1 MPGGNRDILGTSAD
15 VYLPLGLAQQ
25 INGAELELEFGF
37 RSLESAATDDIRR
50 QVSQLL
56 RQVQRTAPGEAANFV
71 IESAAELIEL
81 QTNTLDTVRRVLL
94 LVVAIALLVGC
105 IGIMNVM
112 LASVSER
119 TREIGLLRALGAS
132 RGYIQSRVLL
142 ESALLSVGGSLAGI
156 VLGYA
161 LAWFIIMTLP
171 AIDSVVLPPL
181 AVVLTVASA
190 VLVGLCCGALPAR
203 RAAALTPLAA
213 LNME

>member
-1 MPGGNRDILGTSAD
+1 M
-15 VYLPLGLAQQ
+15 
-25 INGAELELEFGF
+25 
-37 RSLESAATDDIRR
+37 
-50 QVSQLL
+50 
-56 RQVQRTAPGEAANFV
+56 
-71 IESAAELIEL
+71 
-81 QTNTLDTVRRVLL
+81 
-94 LVVAIALLVGC
+94 
-105 IGIMNVM
+105 
-112 LASVSER
+112 ASVSER

-161 LAWFIIMTLP
+161 LAWVIIMTLP
-171 AIDSVVLPPL
+171 AIETVVLPPL
-181 AVVLTVASA
+181 AVLLTVASA